1 MRQIDISYQAGGSI
15 GQCQRCGGV
24 RRLNAMALEW
34 SGLRV
39 CRATCLDPL
48 PDTMR
53 PPRGGPEGLPRPDA
67 APEFP
72 NVFVSGEFNPA
83 DWPASNGQ

>member
-1 MRQIDISYQAGGSI
+1 MRQIDISFIAGSSL
-15 GQCQRCGGV
+15 GQCQKCGGV
-24 RRLNAMALEW
+24 RRLEALSLEW
-34 SGLRV
+34 DGLRV
-39 CRATCLDPL
+39 CTATCLDPL

-53 PPRGGPEGLPRPDA
+53 PPRNEPEGLPRPDM

-72 NVFVSGEFNPA
+72 NVFVEGEFDPS